1 MNWALAFGRS
11 VAPALRTRPR
21 AHGGATEEGPYGTLV
36 KVVYVSRSP
45 VPRASVRGSSMGSP
59 VESAAGALDVVGRP
73 FGFVLHG
80 LFFGAG
86 VLGLYALSRSLESL
100 AAEHDAKVLEVL
112 KAAEQTG
119 EAETQEE
126 LKDTEDTEELRK
138 RGGARGARGA

>member
-21 AHGGATEEGPYGTLV
+21 AHGGATEEAPYGTLV

-80 LFFGAG
+80 A
-86 VLGLYALSRSLESL
+86 R
-100 AAEHDAKVLEVL
+100 AEHASTKAHGSIRHNL
-112 KAAEQTG
+112 KRNRWILYCIHT
-119 EAETQEE
+119 
-126 LKDTEDTEELRK
+126 
-138 RGGARGARGA
+138 

>member
-1 MNWALAFGRS
+1 MLRALLKASELFNS
-11 VAPALRTRPR
+11 WL
-21 AHGGATEEGPYGTLV
+21 EGPYGTLV
-36 KVVYVSRSP
+36 KVVYVS
-45 VPRASVRGSSMGSP
+45 
-59 VESAAGALDVVGRP
+59 
-73 FGFVLHG
+73 

-138 RGGARGARGA
+138 RGGARGARGARGA